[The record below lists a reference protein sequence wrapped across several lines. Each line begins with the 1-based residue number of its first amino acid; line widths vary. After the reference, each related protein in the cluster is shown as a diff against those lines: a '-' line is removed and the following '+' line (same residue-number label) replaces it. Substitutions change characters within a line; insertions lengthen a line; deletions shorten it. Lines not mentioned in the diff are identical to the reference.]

1 MINFDQMLIDLNK
14 VEIQQ
19 KEEKEKTTKDLVE
32 FSQLNEDLEDA
43 YA

>member
-19 KEEKEKTTKDLVE
+19 KEEKEKIEQDLVE
-32 FSQLNEDLEDA
+32 FPKLNEDLEDA